1 MERPRNLN
9 EYRNERIETMK
20 SVILDVAQD
29 NLLDRTDGDFA
40 AVFGKTTPYLFEL
53 FIMPDGFDSGFA
65 PAPNYVLKETAINL
79 ATALNAQDDLPYTV
93 DMGEIEGEHP
103 HIRIVRM

>member
-20 SVILDVAQD
+20 SVILDVARD
-29 NLLDRTDGDFA
+29 KLLNRTDGDYA
-40 AVFGKTTPYLFEL
+40 AVFGKTTPELFEL
-53 FIMPDGFDSGFA
+53 FIIPDGFDSGFA
-65 PAPNYVLKETAINL
+65 PAPNNVLNEIAIDL
-79 ATALNAQDDLPYTV
+79 AAALNARDDLPYTV
-93 DMGEIEGEHP
+93 DLSVIEGEHP